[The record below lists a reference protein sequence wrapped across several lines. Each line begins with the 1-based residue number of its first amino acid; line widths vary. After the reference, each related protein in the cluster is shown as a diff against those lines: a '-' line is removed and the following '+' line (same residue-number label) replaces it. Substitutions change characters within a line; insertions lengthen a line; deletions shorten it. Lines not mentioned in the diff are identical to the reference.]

1 MRQYVRKYPKFG
13 DIFFIENG
21 EMRFVQGADITTEEA
36 DSLQAVGVVY
46 NVQGKLFDVVAGVN
60 NTSLPWSVAC
70 DFEITTIPSD

>member
-36 DSLQAVGVVY
+36 
-46 NVQGKLFDVVAGVN
+46 N
-60 NTSLPWSVAC
+60 
-70 DFEITTIPSD
+70 

>member
-21 EMRFVQGADITTEEA
+21 EKRFVQGADITTEEA
-36 DSLQAVGVVY
+36 NSLQAIGVVY

-60 NTSLPWSVAC
+60 NT
-70 DFEITTIPSD
+70 